1 MSKASTVLKDM
12 QEVRVTALTVI
23 KAVENGI
30 RKWTEIK
37 EYGVNDLEMWI
48 ETKDGSRFIIV
59 VSKAK

>member
-12 QEVRVTALTVI
+12 QEVDLNPRTVI